1 MAEGLEAQC
10 CNVKRQLPLKEPV
23 AEKKILPD
31 LVGGCCG
38 WFGGS
43 GRSSSVGAE
52 AGPLHRGTREGLD
65 HRSQVNP
72 ILRTGGGRNA

>member
-10 CNVKRQLPLKEPV
+10 YNVKMQLPLKEPT

-38 WFGGS
+38 WFGGVRPLLLS
-43 GRSSSVGAE
+43 GC
-52 AGPLHRGTREGLD
+52 RG
-65 HRSQVNP
+65 
-72 ILRTGGGRNA
+72 